1 MFLYIACKSILK
13 SSKKS
18 GNFAV
23 KEAPNLSQ
31 ESYTQVNSILIG
43 VVQTPELFEKPNSP
57 KSPQYISS
65 NTMILGHLKNTEIN
79 FRVKNL
85 K

>member
-23 KEAPNLSQ
+23 KEAPTLSQ
-31 ESYTQVNSILIG
+31 EFYTQVNYFSIG
-43 VVQTPELFEKPNSP
+43 VFQTPELFEKP
-57 KSPQYISS
+57 SPQYG
-65 NTMILGHLKNTEIN
+65 NTMILGHLENTE
-79 FRVKNL
+79 
-85 K
+85 